1 MPRPR
6 SASAREEA
14 GSPFA
19 TTLFLTVLLVAGVV
33 IRFQGLG
40 EPLVSFHPLRHYRSA
55 IIARTCFYESTPS
68 TPGWAVAIARA
79 GRDIQQAGEPPVSE
93 WLACAAYRIAG
104 RELLVIPRALSVIW
118 WISGAI
124 AVYLIGRRLL
134 SRNGALVA
142 ATLHLSL
149 PYAIIAT
156 RTFQPDSLMT
166 ACAIWAT
173 FALLQWHERPT
184 RGRLI
189 TAASLTGLALLV
201 KPMSVFVVMPAMVA
215 LAPTGS
221 RLLSFARWRGAF
233 RDVDFWWMA
242 GLALVPPGLYY
253 GTSLLAG
260 SLARDQLQ
268 TRFVPSLLASS
279 FFWEGLARQAHRVF
293 GWTMVGAAAVGT
305 VAAVE
310 PLLRRLLCA
319 IWLGY
324 AAFAVAFTYHVPT
337 HDYYHLPFIPV
348 AALAAAAG
356 IDRLCS
362 RLRWR
367 PRVAFAA
374 TCVLCAV
381 ITWRGATVAWPTLR
395 IPNAAAIVADY
406 ERIGEATQHDGR
418 IIFLD
423 LEYGYSLMYHAQVAG
438 DAWPGLADLDAERLD
453 GRASRPAARRFAED
467 YAGMHPRYFVVT
479 DFESL
484 EAEPELRQ
492 LLTTT
497 AVLVDET
504 SRHRVYRFAPR

>member
-1 MPRPR
+1 MPRSRP
-6 SASAREEA
+6 APAGEEA
-14 GSPFA
+14 GIPLA
-19 TTLFLTVLLVAGVV
+19 TTLLLTVLLVAGVV
-33 IRFQGLG
+33 IRAQGLS

-55 IIARTCFYESTPS
+55 LIARTCFYESTPS
-68 TPGWAVAIARA
+68 TPDWAVAIARA

-93 WLACAAYRIAG
+93 WLACLGYRIAG

-118 WISGAI
+118 WLSGAI
-124 AVYLIGRRLL
+124 AVYLLGQRLI

-142 ATLHLSL
+142 VALHLFL
-149 PYAIIAT
+149 PYAIVAT

-173 FALLQWHERPT
+173 YALVRWHERPT

-189 TAASLTGLALLV
+189 TAASLTGLALFV

-215 LAPTGS
+215 LASTGS
-221 RLLSFARWRGAF
+221 ARLSFAWWRGAF
-233 RDVDFWWMA
+233 RDVDFWLMA
-242 GLALVPPGLYY
+242 GLALGPPGLYY

-260 SLARDQLQ
+260 SLAQDQFQ
-268 TRFVPSLLASS
+268 TRFVPALLATS

-293 GWTMVGAAAVGT
+293 GWMMVAAAAVGT
-305 VAAVE
+305 VAAVQ
-310 PLLRRLLCA
+310 PLLRRLLRA

-337 HDYYHLPFIPV
+337 HDYYHLPFIPI

-362 RLRWR
+362 RRRWQ
-367 PRVAFAA
+367 PRLTFAA
-374 TCVLCAV
+374 TGVLSAAIAC
-381 ITWRGATVAWPTLR
+381 WGAAVAWRSLR
-395 IPNAAAIVADY
+395 VPDAAAIVADY
-406 ERIGEATQHDGR
+406 RRIGEVTQHDGK

-423 LEYGYSLMYHAQVAG
+423 LEYGYSLMYHAEVAG
-438 DAWPGLADLDAERLD
+438 DAWPGLADLEAERLD
-453 GRASRPAARRFAED
+453 GRAPRPAARRFAED
-467 YAGMHPRYFVVT
+467 YAGMRPRYFVVT

-492 LLTTT
+492 LLMTD

-504 SRHRVYRFAPR
+504 SRHRVYRFATR